1 MNISLDSSINA
12 SMKNDRNSYASYYA
26 YPANVFDTFLI
37 VFFIPEGAVEFALFW
52 NQRTSNKSLY
62 SKISV
67 PLVLVSTGLI
77 FLSISSLRIFLV
89 KS

>member
-37 VFFIPEGAVEFALFW
+37 VFFIPEGAVEFALF
-52 NQRTSNKSLY
+52 
-62 SKISV
+62 
-67 PLVLVSTGLI
+67 
-77 FLSISSLRIFLV
+77 
-89 KS
+89 